1 MEEERP
7 EEERET
13 GRGATKRGS
22 GREKRQRYGGGGTD
36 RQTDRQRFGLFS
48 EYLKQRSFTGLRNW
62 FIKVAESPH
71 PNPLSPWAHARQAR
85 AP

>member
-22 GREKRQRYGGGGTD
+22 GREKRQRYGGGD
-36 RQTDRQRFGLFS
+36 RQTDRQT
-48 EYLKQRSFTGLRNW
+48 EIW
-62 FIKVAESPH
+62 PI
-71 PNPLSPWAHARQAR
+71 
-85 AP
+85 